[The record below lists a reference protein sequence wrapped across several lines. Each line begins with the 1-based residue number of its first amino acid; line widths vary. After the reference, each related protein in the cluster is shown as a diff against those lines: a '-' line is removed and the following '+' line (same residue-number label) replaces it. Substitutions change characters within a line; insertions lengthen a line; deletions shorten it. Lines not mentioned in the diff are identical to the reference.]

1 MQKILISIMVMLLFS
16 AAGTNCAFADEN
28 AKNISVDLSSAKVVG
43 SADGRSNTSWSGGG
57 DDSYVFNYNHV
68 SKQCWAETEFQIP
81 EISGDDY
88 YAIKITMRIIEA
100 DKDGT
105 YNPWFGVFR
114 NEAHTSADYCWMY
127 HTGFEYTTKCI
138 GDGNYYTY
146 YIPTQSGKG
155 DFHFNWSGETINK
168 LSFRWFFNASGIL
181 NVKSIELICG
191 PEITEMGYNG
201 LLNVD
206 TSAVPTDIT
215 SIELY
220 LSEAITQSSVNENTV
235 KLYDEQGALTA
246 LKTEY
251 NPEEKKLVIYPE
263 GKLKKNKNYTL
274 MLYGIYGIAK
284 DTVTAQIKHPIT
296 AEFKTE
302 PDIYNVESVKFTDIS
317 PQEEGADVTVS
328 NNSKEDK
335 NFLIVMSAWSGDM
348 FIKNKIIRLAVPKN
362 SKNEASV
369 TLDGLETGNSIEI
382 YVIDNESDIPK
393 LISDEVYKTNF

>member
-1 MQKILISIMVMLLFS
+1 MRKILISIMVMLFFS
-16 AAGTNCAFADEN
+16 AAGTNCVFADEN

-43 SADGRSNTSWSGGG
+43 SADGRSNTSWSGSG
-57 DDSYVFNYNHV
+57 DGSYVFNYNHV

-263 GKLKKNKNYTL
+263 GRLKKNKNYTL
-274 MLYGIYGIAK
+274 TLDGIYGIAK
-284 DTVTAQIKHPIT
+284 DTVTAQIKHPII

-328 NNSKEDK
+328 NNSQEDK
-335 NFLIVMSAWSGDM
+335 NFLVVMSAWSGDM